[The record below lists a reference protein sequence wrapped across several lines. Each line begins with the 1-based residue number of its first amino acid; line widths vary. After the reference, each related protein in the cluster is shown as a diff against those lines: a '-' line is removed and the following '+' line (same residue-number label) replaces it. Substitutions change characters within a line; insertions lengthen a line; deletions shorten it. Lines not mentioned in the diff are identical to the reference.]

1 MAEMLESYLS
11 CPELER
17 GQIVSGTVVRIG
29 PNDIV
34 VDIGAKTEGF
44 LSTRNGDKPEA
55 LAELEALVN
64 GQQPGES
71 NHTSPSVL
79 GTIAEFN
86 VVRDAQNAYH
96 LTPGVDAT
104 LLRRNHAYFWY
115 PVKAEPYT
123 PIGFL
128 IDAPQPVT
136 IVEQNSIEGT
146 QGTGDRTV
154 IPEQRGPKES
164 DP

>member
-1 MAEMLESYLS
+1 LRHNSM
-11 CPELER
+11 
-17 GQIVSGTVVRIG
+17 I
-29 PNDIV
+29 
-34 VDIGAKTEGF
+34 
-44 LSTRNGDKPEA
+44 RNRTDGI
-55 LAELEALVN
+55 LVN
-64 GQQPGES
+64 GQQPGQS

-115 PVKAEPYT
+115 PVKVEPYT

-128 IDAPQPVT
+128 IDAPHSVT

-146 QGTGDRTV
+146 QGTGDPTV